1 MSSLQRSLFIRLNE
15 SSERTTANQTGG
27 VPVRHRE
34 GRSGT
39 RGLCG
44 SQAAGCGS
52 GAQMS
57 GDIKGGAIS
66 QCGRVFSGAAVS
78 HRQPIDCCDT
88 TMAVVMRG
96 LRCTMRR
103 ERGGFWKGRILSGS
117 DWSAA
122 KG

>member
-1 MSSLQRSLFIRLNE
+1 MSRVSGPQPIRLVGYLYNSVRGE
-15 SSERTTANQTGG
+15 AERGDFVEAEQQ
-27 VPVRHRE
+27 VVAPAHRCQVIVREEPYSRF
-34 GRSGT
+34 
-39 RGLCG
+39 
-44 SQAAGCGS
+44 
-52 GAQMS
+52 
-57 GDIKGGAIS
+57 
-66 QCGRVFSGAAVS
+66 GRVFSGAAVS

-88 TMAVVMRG
+88 TMTVVIRG

>member
-1 MSSLQRSLFIRLNE
+1 MSRVSGPQPIRLAG
-15 SSERTTANQTGG
+15 SLVQ
-27 VPVRHRE
+27 HRE
-34 GRSGT
+34 GRS
-39 RGLCG
+39 RARRLCG
-44 SQAAGCGS
+44 SQAAGRGS
-52 GAQMS
+52 SAQMS
-57 GDIKGGAIS
+57 GDSKGGAIS

-88 TMAVVMRG
+88 TTTVVMRG